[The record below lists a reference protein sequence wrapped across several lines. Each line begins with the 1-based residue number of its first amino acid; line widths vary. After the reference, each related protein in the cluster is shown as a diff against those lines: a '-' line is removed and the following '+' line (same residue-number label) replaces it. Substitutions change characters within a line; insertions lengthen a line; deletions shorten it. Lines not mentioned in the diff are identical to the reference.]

1 MRYNYLCLSD
11 GEVNGGVL
19 NGMTL
24 GLNWLLNPNARV
36 YFNYDFT
43 YRNFSNTPYT
53 KNSSGE
59 VIPAPSYDGSGWI
72 HGLGTR
78 LAFDF

>member
-1 MRYNYLCLSD
+1 M
-11 GEVNGGVL
+11 L

-24 GLNWLLNPNARV
+24 GLNWLLNPNARL

-43 YRNFSNTPYT
+43 YRDFQSTPFNTV
-53 KNSSGE
+53 NGVVVSS
-59 VIPAPSYDGSGWI
+59 PSYDGSGWI